1 MTRLP
6 SSDRRPTKTVTIKW
20 WGCLLISFGCGA
32 AFALGVAV
40 VGAILR

>member
-6 SSDRRPTKTVTIKW
+6 SNDRRTVTIKW

-32 AFALGVAV
+32 AFAAGVAV
-40 VGAILR
+40 VGAIL